1 MTNVTATTTPNHV
14 VITTPDGPVL
24 RDLRPGQ
31 VLSTASTVETYR
43 DREAAI
49 AALLAA
55 DPDALVPDY
64 VPPTRAEAKAA
75 RLEELTL
82 ATAVAA
88 RMSVDARI
96 KTDDLPDRDMETLS
110 ALYDEWQPGNTFEVG
125 DLRSW
130 DGTIIE
136 CIQGHT
142 NSDPSHTP
150 DVTPALWRV
159 HRTPKA
165 KPWVQPTAENPYMI
179 DDKVVWTDGL
189 TYKSL
194 IDQNVWSVS
203 GYPQGWEVVPPT

>member
-1 MTNVTATTTPNHV
+1 MTTITATTAPSHVIIHTPS
-14 VITTPDGPVL
+14 GPVL

-43 DREAAI
+43 DRDKAI
-49 AALLAA
+49 TALLAA
-55 DPDALVPDY
+55 DPNALVPDY

-96 KTDDLPDRDMETLS
+96 KTGDLPDRDMETLS
-110 ALYDEWQPGNTFEVG
+110 ALYDEWQSGNTFEVG

-165 KPWVQPTAENPYMI
+165 QPWVQPPAENPYMKGDRVI
-179 DDKVVWTDGL
+179 WTDGKV
-189 TYKSL
+189 YESV
-194 IDQNVWSVS
+194 IDNNTWSIS
-203 GYPQGWEVVPPT
+203 AYPAGWEVVP

>member
-1 MTNVTATTTPNHV
+1 MTNVTATTTPSHV
-14 VITTPDGPVL
+14 IITTPDGPVL

-110 ALYDEWQPGNTFEVG
+110 ALYDEWQPGLDVQTG
-125 DLRSW
+125 DLYRRNATAVEALQTHVTQPDQPPEDTPTRW
-130 DGTIIE
+130 KIHGK
-136 CIQGHT
+136 
-142 NSDPSHTP
+142 PSP
-150 DVTPALWRV
+150 
-159 HRTPKA
+159 
-165 KPWVQPTAENPYMI
+165 
-179 DDKVVWTDGL
+179 
-189 TYKSL
+189 
-194 IDQNVWSVS
+194 
-203 GYPQGWEVVPPT
+203 